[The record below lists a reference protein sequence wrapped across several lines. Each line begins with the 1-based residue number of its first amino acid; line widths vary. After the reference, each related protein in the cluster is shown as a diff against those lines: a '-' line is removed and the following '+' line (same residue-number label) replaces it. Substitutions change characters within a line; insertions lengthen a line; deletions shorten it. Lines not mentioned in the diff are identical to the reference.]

1 MTTTSSPDP
10 VVLRPEQD
18 REPFLRFADAAIDRA
33 LAELDGDPPTDD
45 DLGIDD
51 LGIDDL
57 LDAQTP
63 FAQLCENAGV
73 DGAAAE
79 LLAILLA
86 CDIDHSR
93 GARVAALAGSTR
105 PGPLTLGV
113 AARLLGGLYR
123 CAQAAGPDSALQ
135 RAALIDIAPAAT
147 WAASEI
153 RLSPSTVWALAGD
166 GAPDPD
172 LPVGAWWQVGPSKP
186 EAEPSLLLVSGPDPT
201 RRRELGLASTDAG
214 SLLVS
219 PTPDSPAGWAALVR
233 EASITGAGVLVEVET
248 DLPADGRRWIERA
261 THLCWVLSSRE
272 ELPLDELP
280 DRPRLEL
287 VADDDVVGEAE
298 WRAALGDVPHT
309 HRLRAHQLERVRAA
323 RDAVGGDVDT
333 AVRRLLGGPLS
344 RLAQRVR
351 PHKQWSDLVLSDTKT
366 AQLRGIV
373 GRYRHSATVYDRWGV
388 TTASGRGVVALFTGP
403 SGTGKTLAAEVVA
416 HALELDLYRID
427 LSTIGSLYIGETEQN
442 LDRLFDAAS
451 AGNAVL
457 FFDEAD
463 SVFGKRSE
471 VRDARDRYANLEVS
485 YLLQRLEGYDG
496 VVVLATNLPG
506 NIDDAFLRRIH
517 EVVHFTPPNAEE
529 RLAIWRRHLG
539 DGELP
544 VAGPVI
550 DGDVALLAD
559 RFELTG
565 GQIRNIVLAAA
576 FRAAE
581 EGSPVTR
588 AHIDASI
595 TTELRKLGRILR
607 PEDFHSD

>member
-1 MTTTSSPDP
+1 MSTTSSPEP
-10 VVLRPEQD
+10 VPLRPETD
-18 REPFLRFADAAIDRA
+18 TEGFLRFADIVIDRA
-33 LAELDGDPPTDD
+33 IATLDGPDD
-45 DLGIDD
+45 AEQGHEGPDD
-51 LGIDDL
+51 AEGLARAL
-57 LDAQTP
+57 LDTASP
-63 FAQLCENAGV
+63 FAQLCENSGV
-73 DGAAAE
+73 EGPSAE

-86 CDIDHSR
+86 CDVDPAR
-93 GARVAALAGSTR
+93 GVRVAALAGSTR
-105 PGPLTLGV
+105 PGPVTLG
-113 AARLLGGLYR
+113 AAVRLLGDLGR
-123 CAQAAGPDSALQ
+123 CAEAVGPDSPLQ
-135 RAALIDIAPAAT
+135 RAALVEVEPAST

-153 RLSPSTVWALAGD
+153 HLAPSVVWALAGD

-172 LPVGAWWQVGPSKP
+172 LPVGARLQVGVPKP
-186 EAEPSLLLVSGPDPT
+186 DGGPGLVLVSGPDPA
-201 RRRELGLASTDAG
+201 RRRQRGLARTGAG

-219 PTPDSPAGWAALVR
+219 PTPDSPAGWAGLVR
-233 EASITGAGVLVEVET
+233 EASITGSGVLVELGT
-248 DLPADGRRWIERA
+248 DLSPDGRRWIEQA
-261 THLCWVLSSRE
+261 NHLCWVLSSRD

-280 DRPRLEL
+280 DRPRVEL
-287 VADDDVVGEAE
+287 VADDAVVDEAE
-298 WRAALGDVPHT
+298 WRAAMGDVPHV

-323 RDAVGGDVDT
+323 RDAVGGDVDS

-344 RLAQRVR
+344 RLAHRVR
-351 PHKQWSDLVLSDTKT
+351 PHKQWSDLVLSDSKT
-366 AQLRGIV
+366 AQLHSVV

-388 TTASGRGVVALFTGP
+388 TTASGRGVVSLFTGP

-427 LSTIGSLYIGETEQN
+427 LSTIVSKYIGETEQN

-529 RLAIWRRHLG
+529 RLAIWRRHLSDG
-539 DGELP
+539 DLP
-544 VAGPVI
+544 V
-550 DGDVALLAD
+550 GDVDVSVLAE

-581 EGSPVTR
+581 DAGPVTR
-588 AHIDASI
+588 THIDASI
-595 TTELRKLGRILR
+595 TAELRKLGRILR
-607 PEDFHSD
+607 PEDFHAD